1 MNTKKWVKCV
11 GYVVL
16 VVALMWMPAAVQ
28 AAPVQG
34 GEVAVQEDQ
43 APVQGG
49 DVESGAQWAPMD
61 WLSGLS
67 QLWDRVR
74 TALGMQTEPE
84 PPEPPLMSPSNP
96 QSQESLTQESIRT
109 STEVRPAIDPNG

>member
-1 MNTKKWVKCV
+1 MNTKKWVKCI
-11 GYVVL
+11 GFVVL

-34 GEVAVQEDQ
+34 G
-43 APVQGG
+43 
-49 DVESGAQWAPMD
+49 DVESGAQWAPVD

-84 PPEPPLMSPSNP
+84 PPEPPLMFPSSP